1 MVPQTSPLSA
11 KEERLV
17 DGRRFAAVTWT
28 VGSAVGVLWTV
39 LGTVLA
45 LVGTAGFGLLYA
57 LTHGRASV
65 VLQGAVIIPVSLVGL
80 VLIALLFA
88 LHELIHGLAMRAFGA
103 RPTYGAT
110 LLGRALPVFYTT
122 AEGHRF
128 TRAQFVVVALAPLV
142 TVSLLG
148 GLLVTLVP
156 ATGWLVVPLGIHL
169 GGCIGDLWLTGLT
182 LLQPRGTLVEDHKT
196 GVVLLR
202 PLPEA
207 RPAS

>member
-1 MVPQTSPLSA
+1 VVPQTSPFSA
-11 KEERLV
+11 TEERQV
-17 DGRRFAAVTWT
+17 EGRRFAAVAWT
-28 VGSAVGVLWTV
+28 VGSALGALWTL

-57 LTHGRASV
+57 LVHGRASV
-65 VLQGAVIIPVSLVGL
+65 VLQGAAIVPASLVGL
-80 VLIALLFA
+80 ALIALLFA

-103 RPTYGAT
+103 RPTYGAA
-110 LLGRALPVFYTT
+110 LLGRVLPVFFTT

-128 TRAQFVVVALAPLV
+128 TRAQFLAVALAPLA
-142 TVSLLG
+142 TISLLG
-148 GLLVTLVP
+148 ALLVTLVP

-169 GGCIGDLWLTGLT
+169 GGCVGDLWLTGLT
-182 LLQPRGTLVEDHKT
+182 LSQPRGTLVEDHRT

-207 RPAS
+207 RPAP